1 MSKSGP
7 NSPQDAATETAGSQ
21 NQETIV
27 SGDAPTPDGQPGP
40 EKSRKV
46 GAKKSRVSH
55 ILSVLG
61 PGVITGASDDD
72 PSGIGTYSVAGA
84 QFGYGTVWV
93 SLVTYPLS
101 AAVQELCARIG
112 LVTGHGLAAIIKH
125 YFPRWLLYAVAFL
138 LVSAN
143 TLNIGADI
151 AAMAGS
157 IHLILPG
164 VPTMLAALL
173 VVALNLTLLV
183 LMSYKTYSKYL
194 KWVALVLFSY
204 MIVALLS
211 PVDWGLALK
220 SLVVPAIKLESGY
233 ITTLVAIL
241 GTTISPYMFFW
252 QANMEVEEKI
262 ASGSITSP
270 DPQMK
275 RPRKLVLGRRAIND
289 MHIDIN
295 VGMFYAELI
304 FFFIIVSTAS
314 TIYKAGAKD
323 VGQLDLASIAQVLRP
338 LAGDAAYLLFTIGIV
353 GIGLLAI
360 PVLAGSAAYA
370 LSEVFGWEEGL
381 YKKFHEAKGF
391 YIAIILATLVGLGL
405 VFVGVNPVAAL
416 YYSAVINGVVAVP
429 LLVIIFLIGN
439 NKKILGERTSGKLS
453 NSLLIITALLM
464 GAAAMGLFLL

>member
-1 MSKSGP
+1 MPEPHASRDNP
-7 NSPQDAATETAGSQ
+7 IEAAGQS
-21 NQETIV
+21 
-27 SGDAPTPDGQPGP
+27 APP
-40 EKSRKV
+40 
-46 GAKKSRVSH
+46 KKGGKLKRIKH

-84 QFGYGTVWV
+84 QFGYGTVWA

-101 AAVQELCARIG
+101 AAVQEVCARIG

-125 YFPRWLLYAVAFL
+125 YFPRWVLYIVAFL
-138 LVSAN
+138 LVAAN

-157 IHLILPG
+157 IHLVLP
-164 VPTMLAALL
+164 VMPTALAALL
-173 VVALNLTLLV
+173 VVGFTLILLV
-183 LMSYKTYSKYL
+183 LMSYKTYAKYL

-204 MIVALLS
+204 MIVAFLAH
-211 PVDWGLALK
+211 VDWGLALK
-220 SLVVPAIKLESGY
+220 SLVVPAIQLNSGY
-233 ITTLVAIL
+233 VTTLVAIL

-262 ASGSITSP
+262 DANSITSA
-270 DPQMK
+270 DAQMK
-275 RPRKLVLGRRAIND
+275 RPRKLVLGRLAMND
-289 MHIDIN
+289 MHFDIN
-295 VGMFYAELI
+295 VGMFYSELI
-304 FFFIIVSTAS
+304 MFFIIVSTAS
-314 TIYKAGAKD
+314 TIYQAGAKD
-323 VGQLDLASIAQVLRP
+323 VAQLDLAGIAQVLRP
-338 LAGDAAYLLFTIGIV
+338 LAGDAAYLLFTLGIV

-391 YIAIILATLVGLGL
+391 YIAIILATMVGLAL
-405 VFVGVNPVAAL
+405 VFIGVDPVAAL

-429 LLVIIFLIGN
+429 LLIIIFMIGN

-453 NSLLIITALLM
+453 NVLLIITTLLM
-464 GAAAMGLFLL
+464 GAAAAGLFFL

>member
-7 NSPQDAATETAGSQ
+7 DSPQDAATEAVDSQ
-21 NQETIV
+21 NQGTTASSDTPV
-27 SGDAPTPDGQPGP
+27 PDGQPGL
-40 EKSRKV
+40 EKSHKA
-46 GAKKSRVSH
+46 GGKESRVRH

-101 AAVQELCARIG
+101 AAVQEVCARIG

-125 YFPRWLLYAVAFL
+125 YFPRWVLYGVAFL
-138 LVSAN
+138 LVAAN

-157 IHLILPG
+157 IHLVLPV
-164 VPTMLAALL
+164 VPTALAALL
-173 VVALNLTLLV
+173 VVALTLTLLV
-183 LMSYKTYSKYL
+183 FMSYKTYSKYL
-194 KWVALVLFSY
+194 KWLALVLFSY
-204 MIVALLS
+204 MIVAFLS
-211 PVDWGLALK
+211 HVDWRLALK
-220 SLVVPAIKLESGY
+220 SLVVPAIKLDSAY
-233 ITTLVAIL
+233 IMTLVAIL

-270 DPQMK
+270 DVQMK

-295 VGMFYAELI
+295 VGMFYANLI
-304 FFFIIVSTAS
+304 MFFIIVSTAS

-323 VGQLDLASIAQVLRP
+323 VGQLDLAGIAQVLRP
-338 LAGDAAYLLFTIGIV
+338 LAGDAAYLLFTLGIV

-360 PVLAGSAAYA
+360 PVLAGGAAYV

-453 NSLLIITALLM
+453 NSLLILTALLM
-464 GAAAMGLFLL
+464 GAAAAGLFLL